1 MQHPHPQRLQL
12 QIQSSTSVKVQ
23 EQEPQFETATK
34 EKFSR
39 IFSRIIF
46 YTQIVLI
53 SILVIAL
60 TIRGLLAA
68 VSRHQFRPKEWYPPI
83 LGSISCASNV
93 SLIIQWVSFISP
105 SKAIKSAFWVSPLL
119 TCAFGVLHVLIG
131 SAGSLAIGTIA
142 VVSAV
147 IQSLYGCWVTKRFDF
162 ATKILTVSTAFPP
175 AHTTSFVFL
184 WIVSTTVYCSFLV
197 IGIGGATTTGTY
209 LDIVFIVVIILSL
222 AWTLQVVKN
231 MLYVTI
237 SRVRYMNFSNG
248 VDLDTKMALHDTFRH
263 LTGSV
268 CIGSALV
275 PVIGVIRGSARA
287 IDLAAGNRDEFLF
300 SCADCYLGVAS
311 SLTSCGNRWGFVH
324 VGVYNKGFV
333 QASSDTWE
341 MLKREGMVRLIDS
354 DLTGAFCFLSGVS
367 GGSICGLVA
376 GTWAMIV
383 HKSYASALSV
393 YAFLI
398 GYFMCRVAMAWL
410 QACVSAYYV
419 AYAENPESPR
429 FDETI
434 PARLEE
440 LRRYHGQA

>member
-1 MQHPHPQRLQL
+1 MQQPHQQRIQPQFS
-12 QIQSSTSVKVQ
+12 IPVKVQ
-23 EQEPQFETATK
+23 EQEPQFQTTTK
-34 EKFSR
+34 GQCSR
-39 IFSRIIF
+39 ILFRFIF
-46 YTQIVLI
+46 YIQLALI

-60 TIRGLLAA
+60 TIRGFLSAA
-68 VSRHQFRPKEWYPPI
+68 NRHQFRPKEWYPPI
-83 LGSISCASNV
+83 LASIASASVV
-93 SLIIQWVSFISP
+93 SLIYQWISFIAP
-105 SKAIKSAFWVSPLL
+105 SKAIKSAFWITPLL
-119 TCAFGVLHVLIG
+119 TCAFGVLQVLIG
-131 SAGSLAIGTIA
+131 SAGSLAVGTIA

-147 IQSLYGCWVTKRFDF
+147 IQSLYGCWVTKRFVF
-162 ATKILTVSTAFPP
+162 ATKILTISTAFPP
-175 AHTTSFVFL
+175 NQTISFVLL
-184 WIVSTTVYCSFLV
+184 WISATTVYCSFLM
-197 IGIGGATTTGTY
+197 IGIGGATTSGTN
-209 LDIVFIVVIILSL
+209 LDILFIIIITLSL
-222 AWTLQVVKN
+222 AWTLQIIKN

-237 SRVRYMNFSNG
+237 SRVRYMNFANG

-275 PVIGVIRGSARA
+275 PVIGVIRGSARS
-287 IDLAAGNRDEFLF
+287 IDLVAGNRDEFLF

-311 SLTSCGNRWGFVH
+311 SLISCGNRWGFVH

-341 MLKREGMVRLIDS
+341 MFKREGMVRLIDS
-354 DLTGAFCFLSGVS
+354 DLTGAFCFLCGVS

-376 GTWAMIV
+376 GTWALIV
-383 HKSYASALSV
+383 HRSYASELSI

-398 GYFMCRVAMAWL
+398 GYFMCRVAMAWQ

-419 AYAENPESPR
+419 AYAENPDSPR

-440 LRRYHGQA
+440 LRRYHGHDHT